1 MTLHRL
7 QDSELGATPT
17 ETQDGSEVRASLWSQ
32 GPRFDEEQPEPQDG
46 AHLDDHVRLY
56 LSEMGAVPLLN
67 AKGEVRLAKLMERG
81 NNLARKTVCR
91 TPWMWR
97 KIVQLEADLREDRA
111 DLRSFVDLHYS
122 PEKPTAKIR
131 ARRKVLRKFRS
142 AVELVDGVQAL
153 QCKAAARAN
162 CSARTQ
168 RKWAWRV
175 AREKIVLSQ
184 VIRDIP
190 FKIEVWRDF
199 AAEFEEAAIRPPGF
213 NAKGRGR
220 RNGSKRSRHR
230 DALVR
235 ALAAAKLTGLKAAQR
250 RRALA
255 RIRTGLAAAERG
267 KHDLVEAN
275 LRLVVSVAKK
285 YVNRGIHI
293 LDLIQE
299 GNIGLMRAAEKFE
312 YRRGF
317 KFSTYAHWWIRQ
329 SITRCLA
336 DQSRTVRVP
345 VHMHEQLNKFLQA
358 LRHLEKKLGRPP
370 KNAEVAGHMETNVD
384 RVETLKSISRTP
396 VSLDTRVGREG
407 ESALQDL
414 LEDPNASSPIESVIE
429 SDLRRKTA
437 SVLRTLL
444 SPSEERVLRMRFGI
458 GFERAYTLQEIGV
471 EFGLT
476 RERIRQIE
484 TKGLRVLRDPE
495 LAPQLR
501 QLLASN
507 S

>member
-7 QDSELGATPT
+7 QDAELGTAST
-17 ETQDGSEVRASLWSQ
+17 EAQDGSEVRARLWSQ
-32 GPRFDEEQPEPQDG
+32 GPHLDEEQPEPQEG
-46 AHLDDHVRLY
+46 AYLDDHVRLY
-56 LSEMGAVPLLN
+56 LSEMGAVRLLD
-67 AKGEVRLAKLMERG
+67 ARGEVRLAKQMERG

-91 TPWMWR
+91 APWMWR
-97 KIVQLEADLREDRA
+97 KIVELEGDLREGRA
-111 DLRSFVDLHYS
+111 DLRSLVDLHYS
-122 PEKPTAKIR
+122 AEKPMAKMR
-131 ARRKVLRKFRS
+131 AQRKVLRKFKR
-142 AVELVDGVQAL
+142 AAELVDEVQAI
-153 QCKAAARAN
+153 QRKAAARAD
-162 CSARTQ
+162 CSARTR

-175 AREKIVLSQ
+175 AREKIVLSR

-199 AAEFEEAAIRPPGF
+199 AAEFEKAATRPPGW
-213 NAKGRGR
+213 NTRGQGR
-220 RNGSKRSRHR
+220 RNGSKRSRR
-230 DALVR
+230 DAAAKAR
-235 ALAAAKLTGLKAAQR
+235 AAAKLTGLKAAQR
-250 RRALA
+250 RCALA
-255 RIRTGLAAAERG
+255 RIGTGLAAAERG
-267 KHDLVEAN
+267 KHALVEAN

-358 LRHLEKKLGRPP
+358 LRHLEKKLGRLP

>member
-7 QDSELGATPT
+7 QDAELGTAPT
-17 ETQDGSEVRASLWSQ
+17 ETQDGSEVRAPLWSQ
-32 GPRFDEEQPEPQDG
+32 GPHFDEEQPEPQDG

-56 LSEMGAVPLLN
+56 LTEMGAVPLLN
-67 AKGEVRLAKLMERG
+67 ARGEVRLAKQMERG
-81 NNLARKTVCR
+81 NNLARKTLCR
-91 TPWMWR
+91 TPWMWG
-97 KIVQLEADLREDRA
+97 KIVQLEVDLREGRA
-111 DLRSFVDLHYS
+111 DLRVLVDLHYS
-122 PEKPTAKIR
+122 PDKPTAKIR
-131 ARRKVLRKFRS
+131 AQRKVLRKFKR
-142 AVELVDGVQAL
+142 AAELVDEVQAL
-153 QCKAAARAN
+153 QRQAAARAD
-162 CSARTQ
+162 CTPRTQ

-175 AREKIVLSQ
+175 ARKKIVLSC
-184 VIRDIP
+184 VIRDIS

-199 AAEFEEAAIRPPGF
+199 AADFEKAATRPAGL
-213 NAKGRGR
+213 NASAHGGC
-220 RNGSKRSRHR
+220 NGSKSSRR
-230 DALVR
+230 DAAR
-235 ALAAAKLTGLKAAQR
+235 QARAAARLTGLKAEQR
-250 RRALA
+250 RWALA
-255 RIRTGLAAAERG
+255 RMRTGLAAAERG

-370 KNAEVAGHMETNVD
+370 KNAEVARHMETNVD

-414 LEDPNASSPIESVIE
+414 LEDPNTSSPIDSVIE

>member
-7 QDSELGATPT
+7 QDAELGTAST
-17 ETQDGSEVRASLWSQ
+17 ETQDGSEVRAALWSP
-32 GPRFDEEQPEPQDG
+32 GPHFDEEQPELQQEG

-56 LSEMGAVPLLN
+56 LSEMGAVQLLN
-67 AKGEVRLAKLMERG
+67 ARGEVRLAKQMERG

-97 KIVQLEADLREDRA
+97 KIVELEGDLREGRA
-111 DLRSFVDLHYS
+111 DLRSLVDLHYS
-122 PEKPTAKIR
+122 ADKPMAKIR
-131 ARRKVLRKFRS
+131 AQRKVLRKFKR
-142 AVELVDGVQAL
+142 AAELVDEVQAL
-153 QCKAAARAN
+153 QRKAAVRAD
-162 CSARTQ
+162 CSARTR

-175 AREKIVLSQ
+175 AREKIVLSR

-199 AAEFEEAAIRPPGF
+199 TAEFEKAATRPPGW
-213 NAKGRGR
+213 NTGGRGR
-220 RNGSKRSRHR
+220 RNGSKRDRR
-230 DALVR
+230 DTAAQAR
-235 ALAAAKLTGLKAAQR
+235 EAAKLTGLKAAQR
-250 RRALA
+250 RHALA

-358 LRHLEKKLGRPP
+358 LRHLEKKLGRLP
-370 KNAEVAGHMETNVD
+370 KNAEVARHMETNVD

-414 LEDPNASSPIESVIE
+414 LEDPNTSSPIDSVIE

-444 SPSEERVLRMRFGI
+444 SPSEDRVLRMRFGI

-471 EFGLT
+471 AFGLT

-507 S
+507 F

>member
-7 QDSELGATPT
+7 QDAELGTAST
-17 ETQDGSEVRASLWSQ
+17 ETQDGSEVRAAPWSP
-32 GPRFDEEQPEPQDG
+32 GPHFDEEQPEPQQEG
-46 AHLDDHVRLY
+46 SHLDDHVRLY
-56 LSEMGAVPLLN
+56 LSEMGAVQLLN
-67 AKGEVRLAKLMERG
+67 ARGEVRLAKQMERG

-97 KIVQLEADLREDRA
+97 KIVELEGDLREGRA
-111 DLRSFVDLHYS
+111 DLRSLVDLHYS
-122 PEKPTAKIR
+122 AEKPMAKIR
-131 ARRKVLRKFRS
+131 AQRKVLRKFKR
-142 AVELVDGVQAL
+142 AAELVDEVQAL
-153 QCKAAARAN
+153 QRKAAARAD
-162 CSARTQ
+162 CSARTR

-175 AREKIVLSQ
+175 AREKIVLSR

-199 AAEFEEAAIRPPGF
+199 ADEFEKVATRPPGW
-213 NAKGRGR
+213 NTRGRGR
-220 RNGSKRSRHR
+220 RNGSKRGRR
-230 DALVR
+230 DTAAQAR
-235 ALAAAKLTGLKAAQR
+235 AAAKLTGLKAAQR

-255 RIRTGLAAAERG
+255 RIRTGLASAARG

-358 LRHLEKKLGRPP
+358 LRYLERKLGRPP

-414 LEDPNASSPIESVIE
+414 LEDPNTSSPIDSVIE

-444 SPSEERVLRMRFGI
+444 SPSEDRVLRMRFGI

-471 EFGLT
+471 AFGLT

-507 S
+507 F

>member
-7 QDSELGATPT
+7 QDAELGTAST
-17 ETQDGSEVRASLWSQ
+17 ETQDGSEVRAALWSP
-32 GPRFDEEQPEPQDG
+32 GPHFDEEQPELQQEG

-56 LSEMGAVPLLN
+56 LSEMGAVQLLN
-67 AKGEVRLAKLMERG
+67 ARGEVRLARQMERG

-97 KIVQLEADLREDRA
+97 KIVELEGDLREGRA
-111 DLRSFVDLHYS
+111 DLRSLVDLHYS
-122 PEKPTAKIR
+122 ADKPMAKIR
-131 ARRKVLRKFRS
+131 AQRKVLRKFKR
-142 AVELVDGVQAL
+142 AAELVDEVQAL
-153 QCKAAARAN
+153 QRKAAVRAD
-162 CSARTQ
+162 CSARTR

-175 AREKIVLSQ
+175 AREKIVLSR

-199 AAEFEEAAIRPPGF
+199 AAEFEKAATRPPGW
-213 NAKGRGR
+213 NTGGRGR
-220 RNGSKRSRHR
+220 RNGSKRGRR
-230 DALVR
+230 DTAAQAR
-235 ALAAAKLTGLKAAQR
+235 EAAKLTGLKAAQR
-250 RRALA
+250 RHALA

-358 LRHLEKKLGRPP
+358 LRHLEKKLGRLP
-370 KNAEVAGHMETNVD
+370 KNAEVARHMETNVD

-414 LEDPNASSPIESVIE
+414 LEDPNTSSPIDSVIE

-444 SPSEERVLRMRFGI
+444 SPSEDRVLRMRFGI

-471 EFGLT
+471 AFGLT

-507 S
+507 F

>member
-7 QDSELGATPT
+7 QDAELGTAST
-17 ETQDGSEVRASLWSQ
+17 EAQEGSEVRASLWSQ
-32 GPRFDEEQPEPQDG
+32 GPHFDEEQPEPQEG
-46 AHLDDHVRLY
+46 AYLDDHVRLY
-56 LSEMGAVPLLN
+56 LSEMGAVQLLD
-67 AKGEVRLAKLMERG
+67 ARGEVRLAKQMERG

-97 KIVQLEADLREDRA
+97 RIVELEGDLREGRA
-111 DLRSFVDLHYS
+111 DLRSLVDLHYS
-122 PEKPTAKIR
+122 ADKPMAKIR
-131 ARRKVLRKFRS
+131 AQRKVLRKFKR
-142 AVELVDGVQAL
+142 AAELVDEVQAL
-153 QCKAAARAN
+153 RRKPAARAD
-162 CSARTQ
+162 CSARTR

-175 AREKIVLSQ
+175 AREKIVLSR

-199 AAEFEEAAIRPPGF
+199 ADEFEKAATRPPGW
-213 NAKGRGR
+213 NMTGQGR
-220 RNGSKRSRHR
+220 RNGSQRGRR
-230 DALVR
+230 DAAAKAR
-235 ALAAAKLTGLKAAQR
+235 AAAKLTGLKAAQR
-250 RRALA
+250 RRALG

-267 KHDLVEAN
+267 KHNLVEAN

-358 LRHLEKKLGRPP
+358 LRHLEKKLGRLP
-370 KNAEVAGHMETNVD
+370 KNAEVARHMETNVD

-414 LEDPNASSPIESVIE
+414 LEDPNTSSPIDAVIE

>member
-7 QDSELGATPT
+7 QDAELGTAPT
-17 ETQDGSEVRASLWSQ
+17 ETQDGSEVRAPLWSQ
-32 GPRFDEEQPEPQDG
+32 GPHFDEEQPEPQEG

-56 LSEMGAVPLLN
+56 LTEMGAVPLLN
-67 AKGEVRLAKLMERG
+67 ARGEVRLAKQMERG

-91 TPWMWR
+91 TPWMWG
-97 KIVQLEADLREDRA
+97 KIVQLEADLREGRA
-111 DLRSFVDLHYS
+111 DLRVLVDLHYS
-122 PEKPTAKIR
+122 PDKPTAKIR
-131 ARRKVLRKFRS
+131 AQRKVLRKFKR
-142 AVELVDGVQAL
+142 AAELVDEVQEL
-153 QCKAAARAN
+153 QRQAAARAD
-162 CSARTQ
+162 CTPRTQ

-175 AREKIVLSQ
+175 AREKIVLSR

-199 AAEFEEAAIRPPGF
+199 ATDFEKAATRPAGL
-213 NAKGRGR
+213 NASAHGG
-220 RNGSKRSRHR
+220 RNGSKSSRR
-230 DALVR
+230 DAAR
-235 ALAAAKLTGLKAAQR
+235 QARAAARLTGLKAEQR

-255 RIRTGLAAAERG
+255 RMRTGLAAAEQG

-370 KNAEVAGHMETNVD
+370 KNAEVARHMETNVD

-414 LEDPNASSPIESVIE
+414 LEDPNTSSPIDSVIE

-458 GFERAYTLQEIGV
+458 GFKRAYTLQEIGV